1 MFLGVK
7 QQHVQSVLS
16 VLYET
21 MDSEKWSVDVSSW
34 SITAEDNGCM
44 RLIITMYT
52 GCQFPYYKLENLGS
66 RFGEDVEINLAVVDN
81 QLHIIY
87 DIVEKSENKD
97 NQ

>member
-1 MFLGVK
+1 
-7 QQHVQSVLS
+7 
-16 VLYET
+16 
-21 MDSEKWSVDVSSW
+21 
-34 SITAEDNGCM
+34 M